1 MVASIAQLAFDL
13 TLRRGRAVPR
23 VQTEDSTRRT
33 SPDERDTTPKRA
45 TKPERS
51 LTPAA
56 GLVLER
62 LEAWLAGD
70 QQEVARIDAAAPKD
84 PHALAA
90 MFAAA
95 FGFAERS
102 LNVIRYLDEDE
113 LQITLASFREQLSE
127 LDGD

>member
-33 SPDERDTTPKRA
+33 SPDERDTTPTRA